1 MSEAIECPE
10 CGKKSVVRHKEEL
23 YECLS
28 CNFKRDLSVSPKSE
42 PKSDMWD
49 MGVLLVG
56 LIAGLVA
63 FFVLQTIT
71 TSLKIAQPEVK
82 SSTTPAITQDS
93 AYLTLDN

>member
-28 CNFKRDLSVSPKSE
+28 CNFKRDLSEPPKSE
-42 PKSDMWD
+42 SKSDISD
-49 MGVLLVG
+49 MGVLLMG
-56 LIAGLVA
+56 LIAGLAA
-63 FFVLQTIT
+63 FFVLHTIT
-71 TSLKIAQPEVK
+71 TSFRIAQPEVK

-93 AYLTLDN
+93 ASWTLDN